1 MSAFA
6 RTPSTSAVR
15 APSKI
20 WRRCIGQKSNRER
33 LRNECTFKLFA
44 VLVLPFIY
52 TVTHRGRR
60 GARGPQRGCRVGGP
74 ARVARREEGEY
85 REYLTD
91 EQRREAGCIA
101 GRMPPYL

>member
-1 MSAFA
+1 M
-6 RTPSTSAVR
+6 VR
-15 APSKI
+15 
-20 WRRCIGQKSNRER
+20 
-33 LRNECTFKLFA
+33 
-44 VLVLPFIY
+44 FIN

-74 ARVARREEGEY
+74 ARPARREEGEY

-91 EQRREAGCIA
+91 EQRSGTGCIG